1 MKKILFAG
9 ALLGLAGCL
18 SHVAPDASPDH
29 LKIGWQ
35 TDFEA
40 ASATA
45 AASHRPILIVM
56 IAGDITD
63 QC

>member
-1 MKKILFAG
+1 MKKILLAG
-9 ALLGLAGCL
+9 TLLGLAGCL
-18 SHVAPDASPDH
+18 SHIAPDTQPDH

-35 TDFEA
+35 TDFE
-40 ASATA
+40 TA
-45 AASHRPILIVM
+45 RTIADASHRPILVVM